1 MKKFAFILM
10 GKDYTKEHTATFE
23 TGTKVTYICTVNSY
37 EEAKKKVLE
46 LKENGVKA
54 IELCGAFGKEKAD
67 ELIELTNNEIAI
79 GYVVHNKEQ
88 DQLFM
93 NFFGN

>member
-10 GKDYTKEHTATFE
+10 GKDYTKEHAATFE

-54 IELCGAFGKEKAD
+54 IELCGAFGREKAD